1 MKSQQ
6 TTRRLVTSAMLI
18 AVASVLALVSEFI
31 PFLQLRFGGT
41 LTLASMLPI
50 ILISYMCTGLKW
62 GLGSAAVYA
71 VIQIFMGFKTVA
83 ALFTPDSD
91 SYMALWM
98 AICVVLLDY
107 FLAYTSL
114 GLGGIFARK
123 KGGCLR
129 LVLGGVVAQVICYA
143 FHVLSGFLFY
153 GAWADWFFTES
164 AAKDLAISGWIMEH
178 LSGRGLALLYSL
190 IYNALYMLPEIVLT
204 AAVAAL
210 IYRIPAVSKNFERR

>member
-50 ILISYMCTGLKW
+50 ILISYMYGLKW

-129 LVLGGVVAQVICYA
+129 LVLGGVVAQEVN
-143 FHVLSGFLFY
+143 L
-153 GAWADWFFTES
+153 
-164 AAKDLAISGWIMEH
+164 
-178 LSGRGLALLYSL
+178 
-190 IYNALYMLPEIVLT
+190 
-204 AAVAAL
+204 
-210 IYRIPAVSKNFERR
+210 

>member
-50 ILISYMCTGLKW
+50 ILISNMYGLKW

-143 FHVLSGFLFY
+143 FHVLSGFLFS

-178 LSGRGLALLYSL
+178 LSGRGLPLLYSL

>member
-50 ILISYMCTGLKW
+50 ILISYMYGLKW

-114 GLGGIFARK
+114 GLGGIFASK

>member
-50 ILISYMCTGLKW
+50 ILISYMYGLKW

-190 IYNALYMLPEIVLT
+190 IYNALYMLPEIILT

>member
-50 ILISYMCTGLKW
+50 ILISYMYGLKW

-91 SYMALWM
+91 SYMARWM

>member
-50 ILISYMCTGLKW
+50 ILISYMYGLKW

-107 FLAYTSL
+107 FLAYISL

-204 AAVAAL
+204 AAVAVL

>member
-50 ILISYMCTGLKW
+50 ILISYMYGLKW

>member
-50 ILISYMCTGLKW
+50 ILISYMYGLKW

-114 GLGGIFARK
+114 GLGGIFASK

-210 IYRIPAVSKNFERR
+210 IYRIPAVSKNFER

>member
-50 ILISYMCTGLKW
+50 ILISYMYGLKW

-129 LVLGGVVAQVICYA
+129 LVLSGVVAQVICYA

>member
-50 ILISYMCTGLKW
+50 ILISYMYGLKW

-98 AICVVLLDY
+98 ALCVVLLDY

-190 IYNALYMLPEIVLT
+190 VYNALYMLPEIILT

>member
-50 ILISYMCTGLKW
+50 ILISYMYGLKW

-129 LVLGGVVAQVICYA
+129 LVLGGIVAQVICYA

-190 IYNALYMLPEIVLT
+190 VYNALYMLPEIILT

>member
-6 TTRRLVTSAMLI
+6 TTCRLVTSAMLI

-50 ILISYMCTGLKW
+50 ILISYMYGLKW

>member
-18 AVASVLALVSEFI
+18 AVASVLALVSEFS

-50 ILISYMCTGLKW
+50 ILISYMYGLKW

-210 IYRIPAVSKNFERR
+210 IYRIPAVSKKFERR

>member
-1 MKSQQ
+1 
-6 TTRRLVTSAMLI
+6 MLI

-50 ILISYMCTGLKW
+50 ILISYMYGLKW

>member
-50 ILISYMCTGLKW
+50 ILISYMYGLKW

-83 ALFTPDSD
+83 ALFTPASD

-114 GLGGIFARK
+114 GLGGIFASK

>member
-50 ILISYMCTGLKW
+50 ILISYMYGLKW

-143 FHVLSGFLFY
+143 FHVLSGFLVY

>member
-50 ILISYMCTGLKW
+50 ILISYMYGLKW

-178 LSGRGLALLYSL
+178 LSGKGLALIYSL
-190 IYNALYMLPEIVLT
+190 VYNALYMLPEIVLT

-210 IYRIPAVSKNFERR
+210 IYRIPAVSKNFERK

>member
-50 ILISYMCTGLKW
+50 ILISYMYGLKW

-123 KGGCLR
+123 KGSCLR

>member
-50 ILISYMCTGLKW
+50 ILISYMYGLKW

-204 AAVAAL
+204 ATVAAL

>member
-50 ILISYMCTGLKW
+50 ILISYMYGLKW

-204 AAVAAL
+204 AAVSAL

>member
-50 ILISYMCTGLKW
+50 ILISYMYGLKW

-98 AICVVLLDY
+98 AVCVVLLDY

-190 IYNALYMLPEIVLT
+190 VYNALYMLPEIILT

>member
-50 ILISYMCTGLKW
+50 ILISYMYGLKC

>member
-50 ILISYMCTGLKW
+50 SYMYGLKW

>member
-50 ILISYMCTGLKW
+50 ILISYMYGLKW

-123 KGGCLR
+123 KGGCLP

-143 FHVLSGFLFY
+143 FHVLSGFLVY

>member
-50 ILISYMCTGLKW
+50 ILISYMYGLKW

-190 IYNALYMLPEIVLT
+190 VYNALYMLPEIILT

-210 IYRIPAVSKNFERR
+210 IYRIPAVSKDFERR

>member
-50 ILISYMCTGLKW
+50 ILISYMYGLKW

-190 IYNALYMLPEIVLT
+190 IYNALYMLPEVVLT

-210 IYRIPAVSKNFERR
+210 IYCFRKKKA

>member
-50 ILISYMCTGLKW
+50 ILISYMYGLKW

-114 GLGGIFARK
+114 GLGCIFARK

-190 IYNALYMLPEIVLT
+190 VYNALYMLPEIILT

>member
-50 ILISYMCTGLKW
+50 ILISYMYGLKW

-71 VIQIFMGFKTVA
+71 VIQILMGFKTVA

>member
-50 ILISYMCTGLKW
+50 ILISYMYGLKW

-210 IYRIPAVSKNFERR
+210 IYRIPAVSKNFER